1 MPVPHRLTSL
11 LALLVLP
18 LTALAASLGDAH
30 SAFVR
35 AHADSPIRWQA
46 WGEEA
51 FAAARAQDKPLYVLV
66 GTLTHELARA
76 MREQSFTRE
85 ETAAIVNESF
95 IPVVVDRDEHPA
107 LAAFLQVYL
116 DQAKQMQGW
125 PLNVW
130 LTPELQPFDGAT
142 YLPPTDEWGK
152 EGFPNAVR
160 RIAAAWQA
168 DPGAQRTRASDT
180 LDTLAPFDGQTTLE
194 VSDVRAAVAEGLDA
208 WIGMSDPEN
217 GGFGDPPRRL
227 EPELLRFLLKHDEPT
242 TRIAAVRTFRNAAGS
257 PMRDPLDGGF
267 FRSTG
272 DAAWQAPTLQK
283 TLADQARA
291 ALAYQAAGMD
301 DVAQRA
307 LDYALSLASPDF
319 GYAAAEDS
327 TTPGV
332 ATAFL
337 WTTDQIGTA
346 LGGSADTALLERLGV
361 KPEGNLPADGFM
373 DVDPK
378 GKNLPRWTTLPV
390 DQDTDALDRL
400 RIARAKR
407 AQPVRDQPATSGAHG
422 LFLAALARSTEARHT
437 AAASKLA
444 AFVLEKL
451 IRPDGTLR
459 SGPAFD
465 TEASPR
471 DYALV
476 ADGLLHHAAATG
488 ELDSR
493 RVALALLQTLDT
505 RFLDPDTGRY
515 AAAALPLPPG
525 VALRLPPPAPDAGD
539 LPSVE
544 STTLLTSVTHDLG
557 EPAKRAAL
565 AATIVGD
572 IRNSPIHA
580 RGDQLLALHAW
591 LATLP

>member
-1 MPVPHRLTSL
+1 L
-11 LALLVLP
+11 LAVFVLP
-18 LTALAASLGDAH
+18 LTAVSASLGDAP

-66 GTLTHELARA
+66 GTFTHELARA

-130 LTPELQPFDGAT
+130 LTPELRPFDGAT

-168 DPGAQRTRASDT
+168 DPAARRTRASDT
-180 LDTLAPFDGQTTLE
+180 LDTLAPFDVQTTLE
-194 VSDVRAAVAEGLDA
+194 VSDVRAALADGLDA
-208 WIGMSDPEN
+208 WIGMSDPDN

-227 EPELLRFLLKHDEPT
+227 EAELLRFLLRQDET
-242 TRIAAVRTFRNAAGS
+242 ATRVAAERTLRSAAAS

-272 DAAWQAPTLQK
+272 DAAWQTPTLQK

-291 ALAYQAAGMD
+291 ALAYQGAGMG
-301 DVAQRA
+301 DVALRA

-319 GYAAAEDS
+319 GYAAAEDA
-327 TTPGV
+327 TTPDV
-332 ATAFL
+332 APAFL
-337 WTTDQIGTA
+337 WTAEQIRAA
-346 LGGSADTALLERLGV
+346 LGDSADTALLDRLGV
-361 KPEGNLPADGFM
+361 KPEGNLPPDGFM
-373 DVDPK
+373 DVAPE
-378 GKNLPRWTTLPV
+378 GKNLPRWATLPV

-400 RIARAKR
+400 RAARATR

-422 LFLAALARSTEARHT
+422 LLLAALARSTEARHT
-437 AAASKLA
+437 AAASELA

-459 SGPAFD
+459 SGPAFE

-544 STTLLTSVTHDLG
+544 STMLLASVTHDLG

-572 IRNSPIHA
+572 IRNAPTHA

-591 LATLP
+591 LATQP